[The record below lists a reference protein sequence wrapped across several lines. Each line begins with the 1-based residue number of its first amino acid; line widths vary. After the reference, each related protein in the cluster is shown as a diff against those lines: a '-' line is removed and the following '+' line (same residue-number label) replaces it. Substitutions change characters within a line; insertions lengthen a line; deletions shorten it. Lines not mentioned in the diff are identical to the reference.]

1 MRYRIPYYYK
11 NFACIGS
18 GCEDTCCGGWRIDID
33 EKSYSRYQQV
43 PGAFGRRLRQAL
55 DPADHSFVQKDRAC
69 VLLDE
74 QGLCEIYKHLG
85 RDQMCDTCRNYPRHR
100 EDYGDLQEIMLSLSC
115 PEAARVILS
124 DPAQGACLEKK
135 RLGRTLDG
143 VLLRN
148 AGVDEEKRSCLEDIR
163 HVMACI
169 LKDRT
174 ISFGQRL
181 AMVLAYSHDL
191 QRRWDQAEQLEA
203 AGWPEAAK
211 QSAVRRPEA
220 AGWCAVRRPEAVWR
234 SAVRWMEAAERQM
247 TGMRRAAVKECSRRY
262 LDRKAGSLFLEKLAP
277 FENRAAERM
286 SRMAAWMRCLQEL
299 EPVLA
304 HWEKKQGAVCTGLYH
319 RETFASYRKL
329 ERQFEK
335 ESQGLELCWENLALY
350 FLRTCLLGAVYDD
363 DIYGKG
369 KMIVVSCLLIR
380 EWCLFRYRAMGQV
393 TVETLTAA
401 AYRYS
406 REVENSDENLERLER
421 LFAENPLFSLSSIL
435 TVLWGGEET
444 HGN

>member
-18 GCEDTCCGGWRIDID
+18 ACQDTCCGGWRIDID
-33 EKSYSRYQQV
+33 EKSYSRYLQV

-55 DPADHSFVQKDRAC
+55 DPADRSFVQKNRAC

-74 QGLCEIYKHLG
+74 QGLCEIYKNLG

-124 DPAQGACLEKK
+124 DPTQGACAEKK
-135 RLGRTLDG
+135 RQSRISAGE
-143 VLLRN
+143 LLKN

-174 ISFGQRL
+174 ISLTQRL

-191 QRRWDQAEQLEA
+191 QRHWDRDGSSGERQPAA
-203 AGWPEAAK
+203 AGQP
-211 QSAVRRPEA
+211 SP
-220 AGWCAVRRPEAVWR
+220 G
-234 SAVRWMEAAERQM
+234 RQM
-247 TGMRRAAVKECSRRY
+247 AGMRRAAVRECSRRY
-262 LDRKAGSLFLEKLAP
+262 LDRKAGARFSAKLAP
-277 FENRAAERM
+277 YENRAAERM
-286 SRMAAWMRCLQEL
+286 SRMGAWMRCLQQL

-304 HWEKKQGAVCTGLYH
+304 HWERKQGAVCTRLYH
-319 RETFASYRKL
+319 RETCASYQKL
-329 ERQFEK
+329 ERQFDR
-335 ESQGLELCWENLALY
+335 ESQKLELYWENLALY

-369 KMIVVSCLLIR
+369 KLIVVSCLLIR
-380 EWCLFRYRAMGQV
+380 EWCLFRYQATGQV
-393 TVETLTAA
+393 TEEILAAA

-435 TVLWGGEET
+435 TVLCGGEET